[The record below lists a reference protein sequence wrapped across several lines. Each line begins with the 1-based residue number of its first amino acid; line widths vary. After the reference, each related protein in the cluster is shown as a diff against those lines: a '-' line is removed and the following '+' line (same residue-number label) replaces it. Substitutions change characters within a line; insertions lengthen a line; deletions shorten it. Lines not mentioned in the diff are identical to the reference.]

1 MTIDELNKRLLKL
14 AEDARFNDA
23 LVTAALSTQDAM
35 SARIFENL
43 ENIAGNKA
51 SSSDYSTKEIWV
63 EPLTL
68 PRNAGSA
75 VGKRGKPIKT
85 RYFKGG
91 WADVK
96 AQVGRQ
102 NYELNQILFKD
113 FNSPLVETN
122 NLTVKLSLKKA
133 ENIGKGKGRNK
144 VEGLNVKYGRTFG
157 VNKDERAL
165 FAKVLQFE
173 IAKLTQDTVNGTA

>member
-14 AEDARFNDA
+14 ADDARFNDA
-23 LVTAALSTQDAM
+23 IVTAALSVQDEM
-35 SARIFENL
+35 SNRIFVEL
-43 ENIAGNKA
+43 KNIAGDVA
-51 SSSDYSTKEIWV
+51 TSSDYSDKEIWV

-68 PRNAGSA
+68 PRNAGSS

-96 AQVGRQ
+96 AQVGRK

-113 FNSPLVETN
+113 FNSPLVSFGGN
-122 NLTVKLSLKKA
+122 FKIALTLKKP
-133 ENIGKGKGRNK
+133 ENFGKVK
-144 VEGLNVKYGRTFG
+144 GLNKKYRRTFG
-157 VNKDERAL
+157 VNKEERAL

-173 IAKLTQDTVNGTA
+173 INKLTQDTVNGTA